1 MDILKLRTHAGKK
14 LLSSIIAR
22 FLSKK
27 MNCVVR
33 IWLDELEITHADG
46 DDARITFS
54 GKVTLP
60 IDKISIF

>member
-14 LLSSIIAR
+14 LVSAVISR

-33 IWLDELEITHADG
+33 IWFDDLEITHADG